1 MITILCNG
9 EPRRLEQPMSVEEFM
24 LHLGLN
30 PQTVVAELDGRI
42 LSRTEYAAAHLADG
56 ATLELIRFVGGG

>member
-9 EPRRLEQPMSVEEFM
+9 EARQLEREMSVEA
-24 LHLGLN
+24 LLALLGLN
-30 PQTVVAELDGRI
+30 PETVVAELDGRI
-42 LSRTEYAAAHLADG
+42 LTRPEYAVTVLTDG